1 MMDREDFYARW
12 KEYRRE
18 VPVPE
23 HFTDGVM
30 AAIESQDLREEYELP
45 TGLTGFSN
53 RLMQRVAAGG
63 LLLLGLFR
71 ILYIAGNLLRANPL
85 MPY

>member
-1 MMDREDFYARW
+1 MNDKDFYARW
-12 KEYRRE
+12 KEHRRH
-18 VPVPE
+18 VPVPD

-30 AAIESQDLREEYELP
+30 AAIEKQNPGEEDELP
-45 TGLTGFSN
+45 AEIIDFSN
-53 RLMQRVAAGG
+53 HLKRWAAAAG

-71 ILYIAGNLLRANPL
+71 ILYVIGNLLRTNSL

>member
-1 MMDREDFYARW
+1 MDQEDFYARW

-23 HFTDGVM
+23 HFAAGVM
-30 AAIESQDLREEYELP
+30 TAIESQDLREEYELP

-53 RLMQRVAAGG
+53 RLMQRVTAGG

>member
-1 MMDREDFYARW
+1 MDDKDFYARW
-12 KEYRRE
+12 KEHRRH

-23 HFTDGVM
+23 DFTGGVM
-30 AAIESQDLREEYELP
+30 AAIENLDPGDQHEPPAEMIDL
-45 TGLTGFSN
+45 SN
-53 RLMQRVAAGG
+53 RLRQRAAAAG

-71 ILYIAGNLLRANPL
+71 ILYIAGSLLRANPI